1 MILLSLRLEKFVFS
15 CTFASMTEK
24 IKKYTKKFN
33 AKKFFKWFWIAFI
46 SGIVLL
52 FFVFLLISQGI
63 IGYMPQ
69 VEDLENPIDKYASQ
83 VISSDNKLLG
93 TYSRDKE
100 NRIYVSYNDLNP
112 NLVNALI
119 ATEDIRFTKH
129 SGIDFYALGRA
140 IIKTGIFRQS
150 SSGGGST
157 ISQQLAKLLWSPKSN
172 SFLERMLQK
181 PIEWVI
187 AVKLERY
194 YTKEEIVNL
203 YFNKFDFLHNAV
215 GIQSAA
221 WVYFGKT
228 PKTLSIEESAVLV
241 GMCKNPSRF
250 NPIRRPDLTKGRRN
264 EVLNLMCKNGYI
276 SAAERDSLKA
286 LPLELSYNKVDHK
299 DGLAPY
305 FREFLRLI
313 MTAKEPNKSDYSSSQ
328 RQKYSED
335 SLAWATNP
343 IYGWC
348 NKHKKSNGDNYNL
361 HIDGLKIYTTIDSR
375 MQTYAEQAI
384 KEHVGLDLQD
394 RFFKEKK
401 GRSYAPFTQRI
412 KKEEIE
418 GIMNRAMKQSDRYR
432 ALKKE
437 GWSDAKIWA
446 EFNKP
451 VDMTLFSW
459 RNLRDTVMTPY
470 DSIKYMKS
478 FMRSGM
484 MSMDARTGAV
494 KAYVGGIDF
503 QYFQYDMVNMGR
515 RQIGS
520 TIKPFLYSLAMEEG
534 MTPCDQIMH
543 EQQHLDQ
550 GGGREPWAPK
560 NPGAKRVGEM
570 VSIKWG
576 LQVSSNWIT
585 ANLMSRVS
593 PFAFVRLLHSYGL
606 KGNIDPV
613 VSLCLGTCD
622 VSIAEMVSGYSAFA
636 NRGLRIEPMYVT
648 RIEDPYGNTIDSFT
662 PQMSEVISE
671 ESSFKML
678 DMLRGV
684 VDGGTG
690 GRVRRYGITAQMGG
704 KTGTTQNH
712 SDGWFMSFTPSLV
725 SGVWVGGE
733 DRSIHFD
740 RMDEGQAASMALPVF
755 AIYMKKVYGDASL
768 GYSQSEQ
775 FKVPKEYK
783 DPCRGSSDFPN
794 IQFQSEGID
803 EVFE

>member
-1 MILLSLRLEKFVFS
+1 
-15 CTFASMTEK
+15 
-24 IKKYTKKFN
+24 
-33 AKKFFKWFWIAFI
+33 
-46 SGIVLL
+46 
-52 FFVFLLISQGI
+52 
-63 IGYMPQ
+63 MPP

-83 VISSDNKLLG
+83 IISSDNKLLG
-93 TYSRDKE
+93 TYSREKE

-112 NLVNALI
+112 HLVNALI
-119 ATEDIRFTKH
+119 ATEDERYIKH

-140 IIKTGIFRQS
+140 VIKTGIFGQS
-150 SSGGGST
+150 NAGGGST
-157 ISQQLAKLLWSPKSN
+157 ITQQLAKLLWSPKSN
-172 SFLERMLQK
+172 SFLDRALQK

-187 AVKLERY
+187 SVKLERY

-228 PKTLSIEESAVLV
+228 PKTLSIEESATLV
-241 GMCKNPSRF
+241 GMCKNPSNF
-250 NPIRRPDLTKGRRN
+250 NPIKRPDVTKGRRN
-264 EVLNLMCKNGYI
+264 VVLDLMRKNGYI
-276 SAAERDSLKA
+276 SVAEYDSLKA
-286 LPLELSYNKVDHK
+286 LPLVLSYNKVDHK

-313 MTAKEPNKSDYSSSQ
+313 MTAKEPNKNDYSLEQ
-328 RQKYSED
+328 KQKYSED

-343 IYGWC
+343 LYGWC
-348 NKHKKSNGDNYNL
+348 NKNKKNNGDNYNL
-361 HIDGLKIYTTIDSR
+361 YVDGLKIYTTIDTH
-375 MQTYAEQAI
+375 MQTYAEQAV

-401 GRSYAPFTQRI
+401 GRSYAPFTQRVT
-412 KKEEIE
+412 KDEIE

-432 ALKKE
+432 NLKKE
-437 GWSDAKIWA
+437 GWNDAKIRA

-451 VDMTLFSW
+451 IDMTLFSW
-459 RNLRDTVMTPY
+459 RGLKDTTMTPW

-478 FMRSGM
+478 FLRSGM

-534 MTPCDQIMH
+534 MTPCDQILH
-543 EQQHLDQ
+543 VDQHLDA
-550 GGGREPWAPK
+550 GGGKIWSPR
-560 NPGAKRVGEM
+560 NPGAKRIGEM
-570 VSIKWG
+570 VTIKWG
-576 LQVSSNWIT
+576 LQNSDNWIT
-585 ANLMSRVS
+585 ANIMSRIS
-593 PFAFVRLLHSYGL
+593 PYTFVRLLHSYGL
-606 KGNIDPV
+606 KGDIDPV

-622 VSIAEMVSGYSAFA
+622 VSIAEMVSGYSAFS
-636 NRGLRIEPMYVT
+636 NRGIRIEPLYVT
-648 RIEDPYGNTIDSFT
+648 RIEDTYGNTIASFF
-662 PQMSEVISE
+662 PQTSEVINE

-684 VDGGTG
+684 IDGGTG
-690 GRVRRYGITAQMGG
+690 GRLRSRYGITAQMGG
-704 KTGTTQNH
+704 KTGTTQNN
-712 SDGWFMSFTPSLV
+712 SDGWFMCFTPSLV

-740 RMDEGQAASMALPVF
+740 LMADGQAASMALPVF
-755 AIYMKKVYGDASL
+755 ALYMKKVYADTSL

-775 FKVPKEYK
+775 FVVPKEYQN
-783 DPCRGSSDFPN
+783 PCTGAEYSDLPQM
-794 IQFQSEGID
+794 QFYPEGID